1 METTLQHPA
10 STAPPAP
17 LPKKIF
23 RLAFH
28 GTGGALFGIFIMN
41 VLKTIL
47 SLGIYYFWG
56 KVKTRQFVWGQTEFA
71 GDRFGYHGTGKELMF
86 GWVKAAVL
94 FAGIVALQN
103 ALGLGGHPFL
113 GVLLLWTGIAFLVPV
128 AQIGTLRYR
137 LSRSSWRGIRFSFR
151 GETKP
156 FLLLSLKMLALTALT
171 LGFGY
176 AYYECATR
184 AYLINHCRFG
194 KAAFAFNGQPRQL
207 FWMYVKHGIVLT
219 VGVVVLLIFTFAG
232 RDLSTSNGLFGA
244 ASLGVAMFIPFV
256 LLYGLVLLSIAVRR
270 RRFYW
275 DHTTFAGAQFT
286 TTVTM
291 ANLLGLYL
299 TNGLLL
305 LCSLGLAFPWVTV
318 RSRLYDCAHLTLT
331 GALDLDAIEQDAQ
344 TAAAV
349 GEELSGFL
357 DVDAMAG

>member
-1 METTLQHPA
+1 
-10 STAPPAP
+10 
-17 LPKKIF
+17 
-23 RLAFH
+23 
-28 GTGGALFGIFIMN
+28 
-41 VLKTIL
+41 
-47 SLGIYYFWG
+47 
-56 KVKTRQFVWGQTEFA
+56 
-71 GDRFGYHGTGKELMF
+71 
-86 GWVKAAVL
+86 L

-128 AQIGTLRYR
+128 AQIGTLSYR